1 MPLKPNEII
10 AALAVKYDG
19 VWEKIFEAVKNKEEI
34 DVDKYMKILEKSK
47 YGWLT
52 ILDEGYPERLKK
64 VQKPPFCLFFPD
76 NIQKDAFIEL
86 GSVTSNFKPISVV
99 AGSPNKPYKM
109 EMVQEIEKTVTDYT
123 LQTTYIVAT
132 APTNDASR
140 EIIDTMIYES
150 DSLSYV
156 GIVVSERS
164 LDWTEMPSV
173 VPSNMCYVSEFFKG
187 VKNRS
192 KYGVERRNRL
202 MAGLSSAL
210 FITRARKG
218 SWGIN
223 TLVNTA
229 LASNLEIHVVDPK
242 EINETDG
249 PKAYDFSQTLLEEGA
264 FKIELSLEAIEQAI
278 EQI

>member
-1 MPLKPNEII
+1 MSSKPNEII

-19 VWEKIFEAVKNKEEI
+19 VWEKIYEAVKNKEEI
-34 DVDKYMKILEKSK
+34 DVNKYMEILEKSK

-52 ILDEGYPERLKK
+52 LLDEGYPEKLKK

-76 NIQKDAFIEL
+76 NTQKGAFIDIVNASL
-86 GSVTSNFKPISVV
+86 AFKPISIV

-109 EMVQEIEKTVTDYT
+109 DMVYEIERTVADYT
-123 LQTTYIVAT
+123 LHSTFLITTPPA
-132 APTNDASR
+132 NDASR
-140 EIIDTMIYES
+140 EIIDTMIEQSGGHCYT
-150 DSLSYV
+150 

-173 VPSNMCYVSEFFKG
+173 VPTNMCYVSEFFKG

-210 FITRARKG
+210 FITRAKKG
-218 SWGIN
+218 SWGMN

-229 LASNLEIHVVDPK
+229 IASDVTIYVVDPK

-249 PKAYDFSQTLLEEGA
+249 PKAYDFSQALLEEGA
-264 FKIELSLEAIEQAI
+264 ASKIVLTKEAIEEI
-278 EQI
+278 VVL

>member
-1 MPLKPNEII
+1 MSSKPNEII

-19 VWEKIFEAVKNKEEI
+19 VWEKIYEAVKNKEEI
-34 DVDKYMKILEKSK
+34 DVDKYMRILEKSK

-52 ILDEGYPERLKK
+52 ILDEGYPEKLKK

-76 NIQKDAFIEL
+76 NVQKDAFIEMA
-86 GSVTSNFKPISVV
+86 SVASFKPISIV

-109 EMVQEIEKTVTDYT
+109 LMVQEIEKTVADYT
-123 LQTTYIVAT
+123 LQHTYLITT
-132 APTNDASR
+132 APTNAASR
-140 EIIDTMIYES
+140 EIIDTMIYNS
-150 DSLSYV
+150 DELSYT

-210 FITRARKG
+210 FVTRARKS

-229 LASNLEIHVVDPK
+229 LASNIDIYVTDPK

-264 FKIELSLEAIEQAI
+264 FKIELTVEAIEQII
-278 EQI
+278 EEI